1 MFYKYETSMG
11 QKIHNKKVNRFTDIP
26 FTMAV
31 LAEWHPLGMHSNML
45 KIKMLASKYYVYL
58 CLAF

>member
-45 KIKMLASKYYVYL
+45 KIKMLASKYYV
-58 CLAF
+58 